1 MKVTRAE
8 RSGWGP
14 EAKGRGPY
22 NRAAG
27 GGRINLIANQITV
40 STVINDVI
48 LVFLLTF
55 NILYTFF

>member
-14 EAKGRGPY
+14 EAKGRGLY
-22 NRAAG
+22 NRATG